1 MRICVV
7 RYKAVQREEENG
19 GERSRT
25 EKRGDER
32 RKEEQ

>member
-1 MRICVV
+1 MRICVE
-7 RYKAVQREEENG
+7 RYKAVSREEEKG

-32 RKEEQ
+32 RTEEH